1 MEYLN
6 NGLEQLSSQFG
17 STLPRLIGALLLLFV
32 GLFVARIVRGVAR
45 KGLAKA
51 GVDKFSSGGTS
62 SLSTIGSKLIYFVVV
77 LLVLMF
83 VLDMMGLTAA
93 LDPIKDMLSK
103 FLGYIPNIVAAG
115 IIGFVG
121 FMVANIGK
129 EATGMATG
137 GLNSLFEKYGL
148 SEMNISGILKQLVFI
163 VILVPILLVALDT
176 LNISMISD
184 PAKHMLE
191 SLFDAIPNIIAAG
204 IILTVFLFGG
214 RFVSQMI
221 GDLLNNMN
229 LDKTAQSLGISSM
242 IGEGYSL
249 SGIISKVVYF
259 YIAFFGVTTAIEKLE
274 FSGLTEILYSVMGLT
289 GKILLGM
296 VILVIG
302 NKISQM
308 VGTYFAKSD
317 APAMSSIGRFATL
330 GLFLA
335 ISLRQMGLA
344 DDIVNLAFGLTLGAV
359 AVAFALSFGLGGREA
374 AGKQMEGFFN
384 KFNGK

>member
-6 NGLEQLSSQFG
+6 NGLEVLSSQFG

-32 GLFVARIVRGVAR
+32 GLFVARIIRGIAR
-45 KGLAKA
+45 KGLVKA
-51 GVDKFSSGGTS
+51 GVDKFSSAGS
-62 SLSTIGSKLIYFVVV
+62 NNLSTIGSKLIYFVVV

-103 FLGYIPNIVAAG
+103 FLGYIPNIIAAG
-115 IIGFVG
+115 IIAFVG
-121 FMVANIGK
+121 YMVANIGK

-137 GLNSLFEKYGL
+137 GLNGLLANYGF
-148 SEMNISGILKQLVFI
+148 SEMNVSGILKQLVFI
-163 VILVPILLVALDT
+163 FILIPILLVALDT

-191 SLFDAIPNIIAAG
+191 SLFDSIPNIIAAG
-204 IILTVFLFGG
+204 IILTVFIFGG

-221 GDLLNNMN
+221 GDLLKNMN
-229 LDKTAQSLGISSM
+229 LDKTAQGLGISSM

-249 SGIISKVVYF
+249 SNIISKVVYF
-259 YIAFFGVTTAIEKLE
+259 FIAFFGVTTAIEKLE
-274 FSGLTEILYSVMGLT
+274 FHGLTEILFSVMGLT

-296 VILVIG
+296 VILIIG
-302 NKISQM
+302 NKVSEF
-308 VGTYFAKSD
+308 VSNYFAKS
-317 APAMSSIGRFATL
+317 APALSSIARFATL

-335 ISLRQMGLA
+335 ISLRHMGLA

-374 AGKQMEGFFN
+374 AGKQMERFFN
-384 KFNGK
+384 RFDGK

>member
-32 GLFVARIVRGVAR
+32 GLFVARIIRGVAR

-103 FLGYIPNIVAAG
+103 FLGYIPNIIAAG

-137 GLNSLFEKYGL
+137 GLNDLMAKHGF
-148 SEMNISGILKQLVFI
+148 SEMNVSGILKQLVFI
-163 VILVPILLVALDT
+163 VILIPILLVALDT

-214 RFVSQMI
+214 RFVSKMI

-242 IGEGYSL
+242 VGEGNSI

-274 FSGLTEILYSVMGLT
+274 FSSLTEILYTVMGLT

-308 VGTYFAKSD
+308 VGEYFAKSD
-317 APAMSSIGRFATL
+317 SPAMSSIGRFATL